1 MTRST
6 TTVATSNASKYLT
19 QLSKHWSHRFPDL
32 TYTAERADIP
42 LPGGPCVLTA
52 DPQALHIVID
62 GSDAQTAERL
72 EGVVAEHLRRFAFRE
87 DLTFD
92 WVREAG

>member
-6 TTVATSNASKYLT
+6 TTVATPNGSKYLT

-42 LPGGPCVLTA
+42 LPGGPCILMA
-52 DPQALHIVID
+52 DAKALHIVID

>member
-6 TTVATSNASKYLT
+6 TTVATTNASKYLT

-32 TYTAERADIP
+32 TFTAERADIP
-42 LPGGPCVLTA
+42 LPGGPCVLSA
-52 DPQALHIVID
+52 GPEALHIVID

-72 EGVVAEHLRRFAFRE
+72 EGVVVEHLRRFAFRE

-92 WVREAG
+92 WVRDAD